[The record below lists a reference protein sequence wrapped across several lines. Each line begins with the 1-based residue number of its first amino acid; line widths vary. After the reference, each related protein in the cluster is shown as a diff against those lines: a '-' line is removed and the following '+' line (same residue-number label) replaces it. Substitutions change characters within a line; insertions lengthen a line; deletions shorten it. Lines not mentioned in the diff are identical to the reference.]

1 MQFGDGCDELNVDV
15 ALHVSGGYGYK
26 APSDYP
32 GSRHSQNCW
41 DLQSRSGS
49 SSDGSMFSSSS
60 VHSTP
65 GVDDLPVDTNTQKVW
80 KYIQTGLLDPPM
92 NDVEPMDAIAD
103 VPTASAVNGDVP
115 TGSAVIGDVPTAS
128 AVNGDVPTGSA
139 VNGDVP
145 TASAVNGDV
154 PTASAVIGDVP
165 TASTVKA
172 DVPKASAVNGDVP
185 TTSAVNAHAD
195 VTTVSRVNADKAV
208 NDLVQVNMPVTR
220 CTSPKHKPTIP
231 KEKLTRD
238 QQIVLFYK
246 NYVDPKIDEAVRNG
260 RRADWVVERI
270 QLKNDVEIMKEELDH
285 AQDKLK
291 QCRIHLATQLKVF
304 NDAKHA
310 AVKSGQLD
318 KINEARIEKAE
329 LEKHERVVDVARR
342 TWLIMDQRYGAACE
356 LLHRNTIELRAKNM
370 IP

>member
-103 VPTASAVNGDVP
+103 VPTAS
-115 TGSAVIGDVPTAS
+115 
-128 AVNGDVPTGSA
+128 
-139 VNGDVP
+139 
-145 TASAVNGDV
+145 
-154 PTASAVIGDVP
+154 
-165 TASTVKA
+165 TVKA

-260 RRADWVVERI
+260 RQADWVVERI

-291 QCRIHLATQLKVF
+291 QCRIHHATQLKVF

-318 KINEARIEKAE
+318 KIKEARIEKAE

>member
-115 TGSAVIGDVPTAS
+115 T
-128 AVNGDVPTGSA
+128 
-139 VNGDVP
+139 
-145 TASAVNGDV
+145 
-154 PTASAVIGDVP
+154 
-165 TASTVKA
+165 
-172 DVPKASAVNGDVP
+172 
-185 TTSAVNAHAD
+185 TSAVNAHAD

-270 QLKNDVEIMKEELDH
+270 HLKNDVEIMKEELDH

-291 QCRIHLATQLKVF
+291 QCRIHHATQLKVF

-318 KINEARIEKAE
+318 KIKEARIEKAE

>member
-92 NDVEPMDAIAD
+92 NDVEPMDAIA
-103 VPTASAVNGDVP
+103 
-115 TGSAVIGDVPTAS
+115 
-128 AVNGDVPTGSA
+128 
-139 VNGDVP
+139 
-145 TASAVNGDV
+145 
-154 PTASAVIGDVP
+154 DVP

-291 QCRIHLATQLKVF
+291 QCRIHHATQLKVF

-318 KINEARIEKAE
+318 KIKEARIEKAE

>member
-92 NDVEPMDAIAD
+92 NDVEPMDAIA
-103 VPTASAVNGDVP
+103 
-115 TGSAVIGDVPTAS
+115 
-128 AVNGDVPTGSA
+128 
-139 VNGDVP
+139 
-145 TASAVNGDV
+145 
-154 PTASAVIGDVP
+154 DVP

-270 QLKNDVEIMKEELDH
+270 HLKNDVEIMKEELDH

-291 QCRIHLATQLKVF
+291 QCRIHHATQLKVF

-318 KINEARIEKAE
+318 KIKEARIEKAE

>member
-92 NDVEPMDAIAD
+92 NDVEPMDAIA
-103 VPTASAVNGDVP
+103 
-115 TGSAVIGDVPTAS
+115 
-128 AVNGDVPTGSA
+128 
-139 VNGDVP
+139 
-145 TASAVNGDV
+145 
-154 PTASAVIGDVP
+154 DVP

-270 QLKNDVEIMKEELDH
+270 HLKNDVEIMKEELDH

>member
-103 VPTASAVNGDVP
+103 VPT
-115 TGSAVIGDVPTAS
+115 GSAVIGDVPTAS
-128 AVNGDVPTGSA
+128 AVNG
-139 VNGDVP
+139 
-145 TASAVNGDV
+145 
-154 PTASAVIGDVP
+154 
-165 TASTVKA
+165 
-172 DVPKASAVNGDVP
+172 
-185 TTSAVNAHAD
+185 HAD

-270 QLKNDVEIMKEELDH
+270 HLKNDVEIMKEELDH

-291 QCRIHLATQLKVF
+291 QCRIHHATQLKVF